1 MTMATKSKPAT
12 AEKLRR
18 DIDRGRTGDKVAW
31 PDPASAPLGT
41 DEEAA
46 GTPLTRD
53 RVEAARQAERR
64 GPAATQAQ
72 AGLGYAWILVALILV
87 LFAAVLI
94 GFIGAA

>member
-1 MTMATKSKPAT
+1 MTMPAKSKPAT

-46 GTPLTRD
+46 GTPLTPD

-64 GPAATQAQ
+64 GRAVAQTQ
-72 AGLGYAWILVALILV
+72 AGLGYAWILVALILA

-94 GFIGAA
+94 WFIAAA